1 MSTGAYLLTGATL
14 LSLFFCTLAEAK
26 DVSCHL
32 HAPADYTRFSKQ
44 PLVIPA
50 VGNPSQC
57 RQLNLQRFNARG
69 RCHCTQDKINSTDSS
84 DPAEFSPST
93 NRPELLP

>member
-1 MSTGAYLLTGATL
+1 MRSGAHLLTGATL
-14 LSLFFCTLAEAK
+14 FTLFICTLAQAK

-32 HAPADYTRFSKQ
+32 HAPDDYTRFSKQ

-50 VGNPSQC
+50 VGNPSEC
-57 RQLNLQRFNARG
+57 GQLNLERFSARG
-69 RCHCTQDKINSTDSS
+69 RCHCTQDKIDTTDSS
-84 DPAEFSPST
+84 GPAEFSPSM